1 MARSRYTEEGMLAA
15 QKKLAE
21 LQFAVTKACQTEIAP
36 TTTTSTSTTPTTT
49 TTTTPIV
56 SLPPKMPIENC
67 FDCQTWKNGGM
78 FINPIYDVSY
88 VDCNGKSFSK
98 QLVLPNQEIQVKA
111 GTLYYPKSVSDMSFN
126 GESNFRNLLREP
138 SVVNTHDL
146 MLKSSN
152 KVCEKISSSASFNG
166 GFVNSN
172 SNNNFLNFN
181 GFDNSINNF
190 LNATGQPDGTGDYST
205 ELILP
210 LNTTVYIRA
219 FATNQYG
226 TSYGSQVVFRVNSIK
241 KK

>member
-1 MARSRYTEEGMLAA
+1 MFEEHKAIMARSKYTEQGMVDA
-15 QKKLAE
+15 QQKLAE
-21 LQFAVTKACQTEIAP
+21 LQFAVTKACQTETAP
-36 TTTTSTSTTPTTT
+36 ITTVTTNTNTAT
-49 TTTTPIV
+49 V

-67 FDCQTWKNGGM
+67 FDCQTWKNGAM

-98 QLVLPNQEIQVKA
+98 QSVLPNQEIQVKA

-138 SVVNTHDL
+138 ISKINTHDL

-166 GFVNSN
+166 GFANSVD
-172 SNNNFLNFN
+172 NNYF
-181 GFDNSINNF
+181 SNNF
-190 LNATGQPDGTGDYST
+190 LNADGGGQPDGTGDYST

-210 LNTTVYIRA
+210 FNTTVYIRG

-226 TSYGSQVVFRVNSIK
+226 TSYGSQVVFKVNASK
-241 KK
+241 RK